1 MDYSVMGDKMDNKDK
16 KKKSSGTKNL
26 VIFIAIMIASMIFG
40 FCIGAAIAYFKK
52 NGVDFA
58 GMADYVS
65 GYVMKG
71 LPWFYIGISVVSAG
85 MAIGVYLVYS
95 RRAAAWDG
103 ESEEE
108 IARIEEGIG
117 VPIGIANAMTI
128 INSLLFSMYVWGNI
142 CDDAVCDDGYKVLGI
157 VLFLANYIWIVVVSR
172 LTVEL
177 EKKINP
183 EKRGDVLE
191 INFQHTW
198 ENSCDE
204 AQKKIIYEAGFRAYR
219 AGTKAC
225 TAIWLITFIS
235 MFMFDTG
242 LFPVFVV
249 CVIWFIMLITYTMV
263 AGRLE
268 KNMYR

>member
-1 MDYSVMGDKMDNKDK
+1 MDNKDK

-142 CDDAVCDDGYKVLGI
+142 CEDTVCDDGYKVLGI
-157 VLFLANYIWIVVVSR
+157 ILFLANYIWIVVVSR

-198 ENSCDE
+198 EDSCDE

-225 TAIWLITFIS
+225 TTIWLITFIS

-249 CVIWFIMLITYTMV
+249 CAIWFIMLITYTMV

-268 KNMYR
+268 KDMYR

>member
-1 MDYSVMGDKMDNKDK
+1 MDYSAMGDKMDNKDK

-128 INSLLFSMYVWGNI
+128 INSLLFSMYVWGNLCGDAE
-142 CDDAVCDDGYKVLGI
+142 CDGRYKVLGI

-198 ENSCDE
+198 EDSCDE

-225 TAIWLITFIS
+225 TTIWLITFIS

-249 CVIWFIMLITYTMV
+249 CAIWFIMLITYTMV